1 MLSDDM
7 TRPEDDKPYKVYRAG
22 RAQRRRANDAELT
35 APAAP
40 AKKRAAAGSPPDK
53 RAASSNGGQRPATR
67 GADHGGN
74 GARKVYQTG
83 GAQGAVSGA
92 DGAPAPRHRRR
103 FRWWFVPL
111 ALFVLLLAASIGAGI
126 WAYPKYKVFDKAV
139 KKSNERVTAATRAAL
154 TPDKGSILFSPTT
167 LLILGVDQRPGDV
180 GRSDTIMLMRFDPK
194 KHTITQLSIPRDMR
208 VEIPGYGYNKINAA
222 YSAQVMSTGSSSPDL
237 TIKTVE
243 QFTGVP
249 VNHIMLVDFT
259 GLYRMVNAVGG
270 IDVYVPKT
278 VSIVGSSGNLITYAK
293 GWRHFNGID
302 ALHYSRIRKVDSDF
316 FRMQRQQSVVQA
328 LEKKLVQPSNF
339 SHLPVIG
346 RKFMSGVTTD
356 LTTRQLIELAYLKW
370 RTPAGNNVK
379 LVMAG
384 TPTYMSGVDYVISDK
399 TKNLAMIHTFLGE

>member
-1 MLSDDM
+1 M
-7 TRPEDDKPYKVYRAG
+7 TRAEDDKPYKVYRAG
-22 RAQRRRANDAELT
+22 RAQRRRANDAELA

-40 AKKRAAAGSPPDK
+40 AKKRAVTGSPAEK
-53 RAASSNGGQRPATR
+53 RAASSNGRQQPAAR
-67 GADHGGN
+67 RADHGGN
-74 GARKVYQTG
+74 GARKVYQAG
-83 GAQGAVSGA
+83 SAQGAVSGA
-92 DGAPAPRHRRR
+92 DGAPAPRRRRR

-111 ALFVLLLAASIGAGI
+111 ALLVLLLAAIIGAGV

-154 TPDKGSILFSPTT
+154 TPDRGSILFNPTT
-167 LLILGVDQRPGDV
+167 ILILGVDQRPGDV

-208 VEIPGYGYNKINAA
+208 VDIPGFGYNKINGA
-222 YSAQVMSTGSSSPDL
+222 YSARVMSTGNTSPDL

-302 ALHYSRIRKVDSDF
+302 ALHYSRIRKVDNDF

-346 RKFMSGVTTD
+346 RKFMSGVSTD

-379 LVMAG
+379 MVMAG
-384 TPTYMSGVDYVISDK
+384 TPTVLFGIDYVISDK
-399 TKNLAMIHTFLGE
+399 AKNLAMIHTFLGE